1 MAKALNDGQQRII
14 PAQEES
20 EIYRNTAATMV
31 SSDFFG
37 GGGVSEA
44 GRGGG
49 VVRPMVGKAKW
60 LSKFNQWVVG
70 FGQLDGE
77 IVGEPFDHSFIDV
90 VS

>member
-31 SSDFFG
+31 SSDFL